1 MLLLSDLQN
10 ALFTAVAESV
20 DGDNNNNNTSNP
32 SVAVAFSGG
41 LDSALLA
48 KICKDLGI
56 KATLLTIGFSHSHD
70 IEFSKIIASKIGLA
84 HTIYTLDEKEFCD
97 VLSYVKQ
104 KIRCENVSHIE
115 NCIAYFYI
123 ANLASRFGLQQVLT
137 ANGCDELFCGY
148 NEYRLVYNSG
158 RAHIMQL
165 MDEKIVNEMTLM
177 SEIET
182 ITSEIGIKV
191 KKPFLTDKFISFA
204 KDIAI
209 DQKIKGSNDLVRKH
223 ILRTVALSIGLPEE
237 SAMKPKKAIQYSTMI
252 HKKFKNLSKS
262 QYRSQFTTNR

>member
-10 ALFTAVAESV
+10 ALFTAVAGSV
-20 DGDNNNNNTSNP
+20 DNDNDNTSNP

-41 LDSALLA
+41 LDSTLLA

-56 KATLLTIGFSHSHD
+56 KVTLLTIGFSHSHD
-70 IEFSKIIASKIGLA
+70 LGFSKMIASKIGLA
-84 HTIYTLDEKEFCD
+84 HTTCTLDEQEFYE

-123 ANLASRFGLQQVLT
+123 ASLASRFGLQQVLT

-158 RAHIMQL
+158 TAHIMQL
-165 MDEKIVNEMTLM
+165 MDEKIVNEMRLM

-182 ITSEIGIKV
+182 MTSERGIKL

-223 ILRTVALSIGLPEE
+223 ILRTVALSIGVPEE

-252 HKKFKNLSKS
+252 HNKFKNLSRS
-262 QYRSQFTTNR
+262 QYRSQSTTNQ